1 MNHKNN
7 YHKNSNKS
15 MGKNKTM
22 LLGHVPNVLS
32 NKNDLVS
39 FKFLFVNSFG
49 VSIAQIWNSRITKL

>member
-22 LLGHVPNVLS
+22 LSGHVP

>member
-1 MNHKNN
+1 
-7 YHKNSNKS
+7 

-22 LLGHVPNVLS
+22 LLGHVP